1 MSEETEIQFNY
12 DGINY
17 VVVAT
22 YDTMTVDDSFD
33 GHLGGYVYT
42 FESSHNEVDPDTVE
56 VLSCIGGPDN
66 QDEDIDPDSIKGLM
80 AYIIDRLQDQFER
93 FL

>member
-1 MSEETEIQFNY
+1 MSEETEIQFNH

-42 FESSHNEVDPDTVE
+42 FESSHEAVDPDTVE
-56 VLSCIGGPDN
+56 VISCIGGSDDC
-66 QDEDIDPDSIKGLM
+66 DEDVDPDSVKGLM
-80 AYIIDRLQDQFER
+80 DCIIDRLQDQYER
-93 FL
+93 HS